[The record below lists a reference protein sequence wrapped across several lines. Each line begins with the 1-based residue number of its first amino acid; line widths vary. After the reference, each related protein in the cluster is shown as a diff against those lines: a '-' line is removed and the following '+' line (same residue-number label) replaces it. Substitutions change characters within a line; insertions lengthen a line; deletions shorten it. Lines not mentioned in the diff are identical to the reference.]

1 MARPRPFASRHENER
16 SESKIDGLGTVS
28 RRIPS
33 KNQEILKMVPKL
45 TAEQRRAALD
55 KGMQIRLKRAEYK
68 ARLKNGLMSIEQFF
82 ELADGGEQAALG
94 MRVESLIRSM
104 PGYAVPRTETLMKSL
119 HISESRRVMGLGYVQ
134 REGLIKAL
142 GGGCRE

>member
-1 MARPRPFASRHENER
+1 
-16 SESKIDGLGTVS
+16 
-28 RRIPS
+28 
-33 KNQEILKMVPKL
+33 MVPKL

-119 HISESRRVMGLGYVQ
+119 HISATRRVKGLGYIQ

-142 GGGCRE
+142 GGGRRE

>member
-1 MARPRPFASRHENER
+1 
-16 SESKIDGLGTVS
+16 
-28 RRIPS
+28 
-33 KNQEILKMVPKL
+33 MVPKL
-45 TAEQRRAALD
+45 TAEQRREALD

-68 ARLKNGLMSIEQFF
+68 VKLKYGIMSIERLFD
-82 ELADGGEQAALG
+82 LADGGDQAASG

-104 PGYAVPRTETLMKSL
+104 PGYAAPRTQKLMKSL
-119 HISESRRVMGLGYVQ
+119 HISATRRVKGLGYIQ

>member
-1 MARPRPFASRHENER
+1 
-16 SESKIDGLGTVS
+16 
-28 RRIPS
+28 
-33 KNQEILKMVPKL
+33 MVPKL

-68 ARLKNGLMSIEQFF
+68 AKLKNGLMSVEQFF
-82 ELADGGEQAALG
+82 ELADSGEQAASG

-104 PGYAVPRTETLMKSL
+104 PGYAVPRTEQLMKRL
-119 HISESRRVMGLGYVQ
+119 RISASRRVKGLGYVQ
-134 REGLIKAL
+134 REGLINAL